1 MSFVILG
8 KIFVNQFSNVNTVFF
23 FLFIIING
31 FTYMFLYFNFLEFDK
46 FRSSTLK
53 V

>member
-8 KIFVNQFSNVNTVFF
+8 KFFVNQFSNVNTVF

-31 FTYMFLYFNFLEFDK
+31 FTYMFLYFNFLELDK
-46 FRSSTLK
+46 F
-53 V
+53 